1 MDGPGS
7 TGQCTAAGRSTG
19 WIVNSELGQADTGR
33 DADNGGVS
41 PASNFTIYYAFLHLH
56 SCLILLIPSVKPKP
70 RLYCVLALCP
80 SRSRCSPSWPMAVEA
95 ELSLRSRPAI
105 PHHHHP
111 QTPALQYLQC
121 FPSLYV
127 CHNFNSS
134 SLVRPSYLQMLRGIA
149 ISMRQQY
156 SSHYEMFFLL
166 PLKWKICSQVLA
178 TNQEI
183 FRLWQ
188 GRRRRQVKFNLCI
201 SFLSVLLCIPESNV
215 QSWGFKHFSS
225 LLSIDTLTWT

>member
-1 MDGPGS
+1 
-7 TGQCTAAGRSTG
+7 
-19 WIVNSELGQADTGR
+19 
-33 DADNGGVS
+33 
-41 PASNFTIYYAFLHLH
+41 
-56 SCLILLIPSVKPKP
+56 
-70 RLYCVLALCP
+70 
-80 SRSRCSPSWPMAVEA
+80 MAVEA

-111 QTPALQYLQC
+111 SPLLCNIYNVSPLQTV
-121 FPSLYV
+121 YV

-201 SFLSVLLCIPESNV
+201 SFLSVRSTLHPWIQCPMLRLQTFLQPVIDWYSHVDLNV
-215 QSWGFKHFSS
+215 FTSS
-225 LLSIDTLTWT
+225 LILWSEITLKTSPTQLATSQQPVLKLISNPHLIL